1 MTYRQK
7 RTVLSGIVAALA
19 LIYILTFV
27 FDPNRRGS
35 RSDAYAWLEAGQKE
49 KIDGITITS
58 AGETI
63 VLIRRGNEWFVSRG
77 GKNYPARRL
86 RVDDFIEALAR
97 RAPYPVLS
105 SSASS
110 HERLWL
116 TEERSVR
123 ITVTAGVGLPL
134 LQLLIGQEDI
144 MGRNVYM
151 RKQGQNEV
159 RSGEDIFSTYTRSTA
174 VAWFNLRLF
183 PDSEGGMLD
192 ETGVQRLSV
201 YPPAADGEAIPPR
214 IFTRSGRT
222 WIIDGMEL
230 ADPDMAMVDNYV
242 RDIIN
247 MTGNDFEDTVNASDP
262 LLNDCRLVLELGNGS
277 IRTVRIGPAV
287 EDGRRFAAVSGSDL
301 VYVLPSWAA
310 SRLFPEPGYFEKN

>member
-7 RTVLSGIVAALA
+7 RTALSGIVAALA
-19 LIYILTFV
+19 LVYILTFV
-27 FDPNRRGS
+27 FDPDRRGS
-35 RSDAYAWLEAGQKE
+35 RSDVYAWLDAGQKE

-63 VLIRRGNEWFVSRG
+63 VLIRRGDEWSVSRG

-86 RVDDFIEALAR
+86 RVDDLIEALAR

-110 HERLWL
+110 HERLSL
-116 TEERSVR
+116 TEQQSVR

-144 MGRNVYM
+144 MGRNIYL

-159 RSGEDIFSTYTRSTA
+159 RSGEDIFSAYTRSTA
-174 VAWFNLRLF
+174 VSWFNLRLF
-183 PDSEGGMLD
+183 PDSETGRLD
-192 ETGVQRLSV
+192 ATSVQRLSA
-201 YPPAADGEAIPPR
+201 YPPSDEGEAIPPR
-214 IFTRSGRT
+214 IFTRNGRA
-222 WIIDGMEL
+222 WIIDGMGL
-230 ADPDMAMVDNYV
+230 TDPDMGTVDNYV

-247 MTGNDFEDTVNASDP
+247 TTGNDFEDTISASDP
-262 LLNDCRLVLELGNGS
+262 LFNDCRLVLELGDGS
-277 IRTVRIGPAV
+277 TRTIRIGPAAD
-287 EDGRRFAAVSGSDL
+287 DGRRLAAVSGSDL

-310 SRLFPEPGYFEKN
+310 LRLFPEPDYFEK